1 MMNNKGKTIG
11 YIVLIIL
18 DVLLVFCYS
27 LAVQFGWNQ
36 ILTTIVSVNTI
47 SFAQSFGLILVSDL
61 LFKGLARTNTNTN
74 TNKDKKEDY
83 LEQQFEYTITQYLN
97 LGFVY
102 GLMWV
107 VTFFI

>member
-1 MMNNKGKTIG
+1 MNNKGKTIG

-27 LAVQFGWNQ
+27 LAVQYGWNQ

-61 LFKGLARTNTNTN
+61 IFKGLARTNTNTN
-74 TNKDKKEDY
+74 KEKKEDY
-83 LEQQFEYTITQYLN
+83 LEQQFQYTITQYLN

-102 GLMWV
+102 GLMWI
-107 VTFFI
+107 VTLFL

>member
-61 LFKGLARTNTNTN
+61 LFKGLARTNTNT
-74 TNKDKKEDY
+74 KDKKEDY
-83 LEQQFEYTITQYLN
+83 LEQQFQYTITQYLN

-102 GLMWV
+102 GLMWI
-107 VTFFI
+107 VTLFL

>member
-1 MMNNKGKTIG
+1 MNNKGKTIG

-36 ILTTIVSVNTI
+36 ILTTIISVNTI
-47 SFAQSFGLILVSDL
+47 SLAQSFGLILVSDL

-74 TNKDKKEDY
+74 KDKKEDY
-83 LEQQFEYTITQYLN
+83 LEQQFQYTITQYLN

-107 VTFFI
+107 ATFFI

>member
-61 LFKGLARTNTNTN
+61 LFKGLARTNTS
-74 TNKDKKEDY
+74 KDKKEDY
-83 LEQQFEYTITQYLN
+83 LEQQFQYTITQYVN

-102 GLMWV
+102 GLMWA

>member
-1 MMNNKGKTIG
+1 MMNNNGKTIG

-36 ILTTIVSVNTI
+36 ILTTIISVNTI
-47 SFAQSFGLILVSDL
+47 SLAQSFGLILVSDL
-61 LFKGLARTNTNTN
+61 LFKGLARTNTN
-74 TNKDKKEDY
+74 KDKKEDY
-83 LEQQFEYTITQYLN
+83 LEQQFQYTITQYVN

-102 GLMWV
+102 GLMWA
-107 VTFFI
+107 VTLFL

>member
-1 MMNNKGKTIG
+1 MMNNNGKTIG

-36 ILTTIVSVNTI
+36 ILTTIISVNTI

-61 LFKGLARTNTNTN
+61 LFKGLARTNTS
-74 TNKDKKEDY
+74 KDKKEDY
-83 LEQQFEYTITQYLN
+83 LEQQFQYTITQYLN

>member
-1 MMNNKGKTIG
+1 MMNNNGKTIG

-36 ILTTIVSVNTI
+36 ILTTIISVNTI

-61 LFKGLARTNTNTN
+61 LFKGLARTNTN
-74 TNKDKKEDY
+74 KDKKEDY
-83 LEQQFEYTITQYLN
+83 LEQQFQYTITQYLN

-102 GLMWV
+102 GLMWI
-107 VTFFI
+107 VTLFL

>member
-1 MMNNKGKTIG
+1 MNNNGKTIG

-74 TNKDKKEDY
+74 KDKKEDY

-102 GLMWV
+102 GLMWI
-107 VTFFI
+107 VTLFI

>member
-61 LFKGLARTNTNTN
+61 LFKGLARTNTS
-74 TNKDKKEDY
+74 KDKKEDY
-83 LEQQFEYTITQYLN
+83 LEQQFQYTITQYLN
-97 LGFVY
+97 L
-102 GLMWV
+102 
-107 VTFFI
+107 

>member
-74 TNKDKKEDY
+74 KDKNKENY

-107 VTFFI
+107 VTLFF

>member
-1 MMNNKGKTIG
+1 MNNNGKTIG

-74 TNKDKKEDY
+74 KDKKEDY

-107 VTFFI
+107 VTLFL

>member
-1 MMNNKGKTIG
+1 MMNNTGKTIG
-11 YIVLIIL
+11 YIVLMIL

-36 ILTTIVSVNTI
+36 ILTTIVSVNAI
-47 SFAQSFGLILVSDL
+47 SLAQSFGLILVSDL
-61 LFKGLARTNTNTN
+61 LFKGLARTNTN
-74 TNKDKKEDY
+74 KDKKEDY
-83 LEQQFEYTITQYLN
+83 LEQQFQYTITQYFN

-107 VTFFI
+107 LTFFI

>member
-1 MMNNKGKTIG
+1 MNNKGKTIG

-61 LFKGLARTNTNTN
+61 LFKGLARTNTS
-74 TNKDKKEDY
+74 KDKKEDY
-83 LEQQFEYTITQYLN
+83 LEQQFEYTITQYVN

-107 VTFFI
+107 VTLFL

>member
-1 MMNNKGKTIG
+1 MHNNGKTIG

-61 LFKGLARTNTNTN
+61 LFKGLARTNTN
-74 TNKDKKEDY
+74 KDKKEDY
-83 LEQQFEYTITQYLN
+83 LEQQFQYTITQYLN

-102 GLMWV
+102 GLMWI
-107 VTFFI
+107 VTLFL

>member
-74 TNKDKKEDY
+74 KDKKEDY

-107 VTFFI
+107 VTLFL

>member
-36 ILTTIVSVNTI
+36 ILTTIISVNTI

-61 LFKGLARTNTNTN
+61 LFKGLARTNTN
-74 TNKDKKEDY
+74 KDKKEDY
-83 LEQQFEYTITQYLN
+83 LEQQFQYTITQYVN

>member
-1 MMNNKGKTIG
+1 MNNKGKTIG

-36 ILTTIVSVNTI
+36 ILTTIISVNTI
-47 SFAQSFGLILVSDL
+47 SLAQSFGLILVSDL
-61 LFKGLARTNTNTN
+61 LFKGLARTNTN
-74 TNKDKKEDY
+74 KDKKEDY
-83 LEQQFEYTITQYLN
+83 LEQQFQYTITQYVN

-102 GLMWV
+102 GLMWA
-107 VTFFI
+107 VTLFL

>member
-1 MMNNKGKTIG
+1 MMNNSGKIIG

-18 DVLLVFCYS
+18 DILLVFCYS

-61 LFKGLARTNTNTN
+61 LFKGLARTNTN
-74 TNKDKKEDY
+74 KDKKEDY
-83 LEQQFEYTITQYLN
+83 LEQQFQYTITQYVN

-102 GLMWV
+102 GLMWI
-107 VTFFI
+107 VTLFL